1 MKGREGGGGILSQD
15 KLTYLDLSN
24 TNISLF
30 TLQQTPPHHHS
41 NKSEISQN
49 LQSYN
54 VTMRWRKSLKMIN
67 ISILGYQ
74 VSSPGRIL
82 THHAKFQGR
91 HVFFQIATK
100 TTYIE
105 RQICLFPAFIKYQ
118 DISVSAAYLFISS
131 SQQQICG
138 WGGCSLLQSGRE
150 GGREMSEL
158 PF

>member
-67 ISILGYQ
+67 ISILAYQ

-82 THHAKFQGR
+82 TLHAMYQGR
-91 HVFFQIATK
+91 NFFFQIATK
-100 TTYIE
+100 TTYIAKY
-105 RQICLFPAFIKYQ
+105 RDRYICLFPAFIKYQ
-118 DISVSAAYLFISS
+118 DISVSAAYLFINSS
-131 SQQQICG
+131 
-138 WGGCSLLQSGRE
+138 
-150 GGREMSEL
+150 
-158 PF
+158 